1 MSLEFFSPGMPV
13 CEIQERFFIMKKILS
28 YLDKTEFVMLAI
40 LFAAMSILCVMQVV
54 FRYFL
59 RLSLPWA
66 EEMMRGVFVWAS
78 CIGISEAFKR
88 YAHLGVDFF
97 VNLFNDKVKHA
108 IQFVAYLICVIFF
121 IALIKIGA
129 DFTIMQINQH
139 RMMTSMNVS
148 QAVVSVA
155 IPIGGLLAL
164 IRVIQIILR
173 DFFHIGKKDLPA
185 ETAEEE
191 SEIYGQ

>member
-1 MSLEFFSPGMPV
+1 
-13 CEIQERFFIMKKILS
+13 MKKILR

-40 LFAAMSILCVMQVV
+40 LFAAMSILCVMQVF

-97 VNLFNDKVKHA
+97 VNLFNDKAKHWLK
-108 IQFVAYLICVIFF
+108 FVAYVICGIFF
-121 IALIKIGA
+121 IALIKIGT

-155 IPIGGLLAL
+155 IPIGGLFSL
-164 IRVIQIILR
+164 IRVIEIILR
-173 DFFHIGKKDLPA
+173 DYFGVGKNVIPEEPVA
-185 ETAEEE
+185 EE
-191 SEIYGQ
+191 SEFYGQ